1 MSVLLM
7 IGLTIV
13 TMVLFVGIVV
23 FAMDDKTNDTYSE
36 RLMWGRVGT
45 QAAVIAVIALAS
57 ITMAI

>member
-7 IGLTIV
+7 IGV
-13 TMVLFVGIVV
+13 TVVFAVLFIGVVV

-45 QAAVIAVIALAS
+45 QAAVVALLVVAT
-57 ITMAI
+57 IVLTI